1 MFGVRS
7 RQLIEHGSTASS
19 LVLVGVGRL
28 LGLVTGRRQVGR
40 HRWTTTGWTVC
51 HRTTT
56 GWMASGS
63 VAPAACR
70 RRPRRRH
77 RRRRRLGLGRDAVAA
92 ARCSTTTDLPVHH
105 THPHIR
111 VQP

>member
-1 MFGVRS
+1 VFGVRS

-56 GWMASGS
+56 GWTVSVDDDWLDGVSPDDDRLDGVGLGGASS
-63 VAPAACR
+63 LSSAPASS
-70 RRPRRRH
+70 PP
-77 RRRRRLGLGRDAVAA
+77 
-92 ARCSTTTDLPVHH
+92 SSSSSWSWS
-105 THPHIR
+105 
-111 VQP
+111 